1 MTHLFPPFDPDDAP
15 ERQRVRQLR
24 QIPIRLLL
32 PNLLTL
38 LALCA
43 GLTAIRMALEGR
55 FDYAVA
61 AIVFAGILDGI
72 DGRIARLL
80 KSTSRFGAQLDSL
93 TDFVNFGAAPAV
105 LLFAWTLDEARS
117 VGWMAALVFAIC
129 AALRLARFNVALDAP
144 EKPEWQQQFFVG
156 VPAPAG
162 AGTVLLPLYLES
174 LGVPHSI
181 ITTPIVIVY
190 TIFVG
195 LLMISRLPTW
205 SGKAAGGRIS
215 RDAVLP
221 IFVLVVVFAALLVS
235 FPWLV
240 LSLSAIAYLA
250 SLPFAWNAFQR
261 LKAAENGKMAS
272 AASVVQES
280 GSQRQG
286 PDA

>member
-1 MTHLFPPFDPDDAP
+1 MTNLFPPFDPDDEP
-15 ERQRVRQLR
+15 RHRRLRQVP

-43 GLTAIRMALEGR
+43 GLTAIRMSIEAR
-55 FDYAVA
+55 FDYAIA

-80 KSTSRFGAQLDSL
+80 KSQSRFGAQLDSL
-93 TDFVNFGAAPAV
+93 TDFVNFGAAPAI
-105 LLFAWTLDEARS
+105 LLYTWTLDEARS

-129 AALRLARFNVALDAP
+129 AALRLARFNVSLDGP
-144 EKPEWQQQFFVG
+144 EKPAWQAQFFVG

-162 AGTVLLPLYLES
+162 AGTVLLPFYLES
-174 LGVPHSI
+174 LGAPHSFV
-181 ITTPIVIVY
+181 TTPVVIVY
-190 TIFVG
+190 TVLIG
-195 LLMISRLPTW
+195 LLMISRFPTW
-205 SGKAAGGRIS
+205 SGKMAGSRIS

-240 LSLSAIAYLA
+240 LSLCALAYLA
-250 SLPFAWNAFQR
+250 SLPFSWNSYQQQKQAYEAEM
-261 LKAAENGKMAS
+261 KKKDAAAPVE
-272 AASVVQES
+272 E
-280 GSQRQG
+280 G
-286 PDA
+286 PAQT

>member
-1 MTHLFPPFDPDDAP
+1 MTHLFPPFDPDDEP
-15 ERQRVRQLR
+15 QRERVRQLP
-24 QIPIRLLL
+24 QIPVRLLL

-43 GLTAIRMALEGR
+43 GLTAIRMAVEGR

-93 TDFVNFGAAPAV
+93 TDFVNFGAAPVV
-105 LLFAWTLDEARS
+105 LLYAWTLDEARS

-129 AALRLARFNVALDAP
+129 AALRLARFNVSLDAP
-144 EKPEWQQQFFVG
+144 EKPAWQAQFFVG

-162 AGTVLLPLYLES
+162 AGTVLLPFYLES

-190 TIFVG
+190 TILIG

-240 LSLSAIAYLA
+240 LSACAIAYLV
-250 SLPFAWNAFQR
+250 SLPFAWNAYHR
-261 LKAAENGKMAS
+261 LKASEQGKL
-272 AASVVQES
+272 AAAAAAPSED
-280 GSQRQG
+280 RTE
-286 PDA
+286 PEPKA

>member
-1 MTHLFPPFDPDDAP
+1 MTHLFPPFDPDDEP
-15 ERQRVRQLR
+15 QRERVRQLP

-43 GLTAIRMALEGR
+43 GLTAIRMALEAR

-93 TDFVNFGAAPAV
+93 TDFVNFGAAPAI
-105 LLFAWTLDEARS
+105 LLYAWTLDEARS

-144 EKPEWQQQFFVG
+144 EKPAWQAQFFVG

-181 ITTPIVIVY
+181 ITTPTVIVY
-190 TIFVG
+190 TILVG

-205 SGKAAGGRIS
+205 SGKAPGGRIS

-240 LSLSAIAYLA
+240 LSLCAIAYLV
-250 SLPFAWNAFQR
+250 SLPIAWNAFQR
-261 LKAAENGKMAS
+261 LKAAHNGP
-272 AASVVQES
+272 AAAATVAPADHSGPES
-280 GSQRQG
+280 K
-286 PDA
+286 A

>member
-1 MTHLFPPFDPDDAP
+1 MTNLFPPFDPDDEP
-15 ERQRVRQLR
+15 RHRRLRQLP

-43 GLTAIRMALEGR
+43 GLTAIRMSIEAR

-80 KSTSRFGAQLDSL
+80 KSQSRFGAQLDSL
-93 TDFVNFGAAPAV
+93 TDFVNFGAAPAI
-105 LLFAWTLDEARS
+105 LLYAWTLDEARS
-117 VGWMAALVFAIC
+117 VGWVAALIFAIC
-129 AALRLARFNVALDAP
+129 AALRLARFNVSLDAA
-144 EKPEWQQQFFVG
+144 EKPAWQQQFFVG

-162 AGTVLLPLYLES
+162 AGTVLLPFYLES
-174 LGVPHSI
+174 LGAPHLF
-181 ITTPIVIVY
+181 ITTPVVIVY
-190 TIFVG
+190 TVIIG

-205 SGKAAGGRIS
+205 SGKIARSRIS

-240 LSLSAIAYLA
+240 LSLCALAYLV
-250 SLPFAWNAFQR
+250 SLPFAWTSYQR
-261 LKAAENGKMAS
+261 LKEAHESETKEKEAATP
-272 AASVVQES
+272 VQE
-280 GSQRQG
+280 G
-286 PDA
+286 PVQ

>member
-1 MTHLFPPFDPDDAP
+1 MTHLFPPFDPDDEPQRA
-15 ERQRVRQLR
+15 RVRQLR

-43 GLTAIRMALEGR
+43 GLTAIRMALEDR
-55 FDYAVA
+55 FDYAIA

-93 TDFVNFGAAPAV
+93 TDFVNFGAAPAII
-105 LLFAWTLDEARS
+105 LYAWTLDEARS
-117 VGWMAALVFAIC
+117 IGWMAALVFAIC

-144 EKPEWQQQFFVG
+144 EKPDWQSQFFVG

-162 AGTVLLPLYLES
+162 AGTVLLPVYLES
-174 LGVPHSI
+174 LGAPHSI
-181 ITTPIVIVY
+181 ITTPIVIVF
-190 TIFVG
+190 TVVIG
-195 LLMISRLPTW
+195 LLMISRLPSW
-205 SGKAAGGRIS
+205 SGKVIGRRIA
-215 RDAVLP
+215 RDMVLP

-240 LSLSAIAYLA
+240 LSLCAIAYLV

-261 LKAAENGKMAS
+261 LRAAENGKN
-272 AASVVQES
+272 QNEQDRPPPPG
-280 GSQRQG
+280 GSQ
-286 PDA
+286 P

>member
-1 MTHLFPPFDPDDAP
+1 MTHLFPPFDPDDEPQRA
-15 ERQRVRQLR
+15 RVRQLR

-43 GLTAIRMALEGR
+43 GLTAIRMALEDR
-55 FDYAVA
+55 FDYAIA

-93 TDFVNFGAAPAV
+93 TDFVNFGAAPAII
-105 LLFAWTLDEARS
+105 LYAWTLDEARS
-117 VGWMAALVFAIC
+117 IGWMAALVFAIC

-144 EKPEWQQQFFVG
+144 EKPDWHSQFFVG

-162 AGTVLLPLYLES
+162 AGTVLLPVYLES
-174 LGVPHSI
+174 LGAPHSI
-181 ITTPIVIVY
+181 ITTPIVIVF
-190 TIFVG
+190 TVLVG
-195 LLMISRLPTW
+195 LLMISRLPSW
-205 SGKAAGGRIS
+205 SGKIIGRRIA
-215 RDAVLP
+215 RDMVLP

-240 LSLSAIAYLA
+240 LSLCAIAYLV

-261 LKAAENGKMAS
+261 LRAAENGKN
-272 AASVVQES
+272 QNEQDRPPPPG
-280 GSQRQG
+280 GSQ
-286 PDA
+286 P